1 MIAER
6 MTHLAADSSYTLEPV
21 EAPPASQPKII
32 PLVVISPVRDE
43 SKYLRL
49 TMDSMVAQTWRPAEW
64 ILVDDGSSDATPDIV
79 REYAA
84 KYPFIRLVHRQ
95 NRGFRKLG
103 GGVVAAFNEGREH
116 IAQTSYL
123 YIAKLDGDMSFGP
136 FYIEKMVGRLE
147 TEPRLA
153 AVSGKVFRYEK
164 DRFIEESHIAE
175 QVAGQFKLYKRTAFE
190 DIGGFVEHLSWDGI
204 DVHMCWMK
212 GWETLAVYDSQAWLW
227 HHRIMGSSD
236 KHIYEGR
243 LRWGRGNWYMGY
255 HPLYAIATGLNRMRE
270 KPVILGGLMMIFS
283 YFWSG
288 LKGLPR
294 YENPEFR
301 RYLRAWQMQ
310 RLKRFLLRSPDSR
323 H

>member
-1 MIAER
+1 MPSAQPDR
-6 MTHLAADSSYTLEPV
+6 ATLLEPV
-21 EAPPASQPKII
+21 AAPPALNPITV
-32 PLVVISPVRDE
+32 PVVVISPVRDE
-43 SKYLRL
+43 AQYLRL
-49 TMDSMVAQTWRPAEW
+49 TMDAMVAQTWRPVEW

-84 KYPFIRLVHRQ
+84 KYPFIRLVPRQ

-103 GGVVAAFNEGREH
+103 GGVVAAFNFGMEH
-116 IAQTSYL
+116 IQHTDYA
-123 YIAKLDGDMSFGP
+123 YIVKLDGDMSFGP
-136 FYIEKMVGRLE
+136 LYLQRMVQRLIDN
-147 TEPRLA
+147 PRLA
-153 AVSGKVFRYEK
+153 AVSGKVYRHEHGRY
-164 DRFIEESHIAE
+164 IEESHIDE
-175 QVAGQFKLYKRTAFE
+175 QVAGQFKLYRREAFE
-190 DIGGFVEHLSWDGI
+190 DIGGFVQHLSWDGI
-204 DVHMCWMK
+204 DVHMAWMK
-212 GWETLAVYDSQAWLW
+212 GWETLAVFDPQAWLW

-255 HPLYAIATGLNRMRE
+255 HPLYAIAAGLNRMRE
-270 KPVILGGLMMIFS
+270 KPVFIGGLLMIFS
-283 YFWSG
+283 YFWSA

-310 RLKRFLLRSPDSR
+310 RLKSFVLRQSDRR